1 VTVYGYARVSTERQ
15 ADEGVSLEEQIRRI
29 EGRALEQ
36 GCQLAETFIE
46 RGISASVPLG
56 DRPEGARL
64 LSTLQPGDVVIAAKL
79 DRMFRSAWNA
89 LNVIR
94 EFQRRQISL
103 WLLDLGGD
111 VSGDG
116 IAKLVLTILA
126 AIAEF
131 ERERIGER
139 IRDAKRHQKRTGQY
153 LGGARPFGWERS
165 GGPRQQSSQ
174 VTGGPMVRIH
184 LPPAESHQR
193 TELGE
198 FARGKAAFRW
208 CIAHFMFPC
217 WTLALYIPFEHGLD
231 ISEDAQIPRRT
242 IHLSPALPDRARL
255 GAPG

>member
-1 VTVYGYARVSTERQ
+1 LTVYGYARVSTERQ

-36 GCQLAETFIE
+36 GWQIAEVFIE
-46 RGISASVPLG
+46 RGISGSVPLG

-64 LSTLQPGDVVIAAKL
+64 LAVLQPGDVVIAAKL

-94 EFQRRQISL
+94 DFQRRRVSL

-139 IRDAKRHQKRTGQY
+139 IRDAKRHQRRTGQY
-153 LGGARPFGWERS
+153 LGGDRPFGW
-165 GGPRQQSSQ
+165 Q
-174 VTGGPMVRIH
+174 
-184 LPPAESHQR
+184 
-193 TELGE
+193 
-198 FARGKAAFRW
+198 
-208 CIAHFMFPC
+208 
-217 WTLALYIPFEHGLD
+217 
-231 ISEDAQIPRRT
+231 ISEDGALVPDEDEQRALAEMQALRSRGMSYRAIADHMRT
-242 IHLSPALPDRARL
+242 EFGITISHQGVKRALLRQESV
-255 GAPG
+255 GTE

>member
-1 VTVYGYARVSTERQ
+1 MTVFGYARVSTERQ

-36 GCQLAETFIE
+36 GWQIAEVFIE
-46 RGISASVPLG
+46 RGISGSVPLG

-64 LSTLQPGDVVIAAKL
+64 LATLQPGDIVIAAKL

-94 EFQRRQISL
+94 DFQQRRVSL

-139 IRDAKRHQKRTGQY
+139 IRDAKRILISSDSAAPNRAGQSWFIPPTG
-153 LGGARPFGWERS
+153 
-165 GGPRQQSSQ
+165 
-174 VTGGPMVRIH
+174 
-184 LPPAESHQR
+184 
-193 TELGE
+193 
-198 FARGKAAFRW
+198 RW
-208 CIAHFMFPC
+208 MAKTM
-217 WTLALYIPFEHGLD
+217 LAP
-231 ISEDAQIPRRT
+231 
-242 IHLSPALPDRARL
+242 
-255 GAPG
+255 